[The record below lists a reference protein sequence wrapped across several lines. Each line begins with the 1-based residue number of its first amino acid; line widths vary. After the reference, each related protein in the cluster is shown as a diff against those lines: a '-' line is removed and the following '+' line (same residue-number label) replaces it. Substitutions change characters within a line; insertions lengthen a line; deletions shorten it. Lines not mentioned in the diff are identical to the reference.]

1 MSEEKQKLELTANN
15 VFRVLCDCFF
25 KEEELKNGVPIV
37 DEYVSVD
44 GIVRKFGFNKERL
57 FGHKQDIID
66 LIDQLPDFSEG
77 VSFLNLPFTKD
88 GVQWGEQINAEQLI
102 VLGIGIGVLEELLP
116 RKDWVFCPS
125 SVPFIWKSS
134 EQNMERSLQNN

>member
-1 MSEEKQKLELTANN
+1 MSEEKQRLELTAAN
-15 VFRVLCDCFF
+15 VFGVLCDCFF

-44 GIVRKFGFNKERL
+44 GIARKFGFNKERL

-88 GVQWGEQINAEQLI
+88 GLQWGEQINAEQLI
-102 VLGIGIGVLEELLP
+102 VLGIGVGVLEELLP
-116 RKDWVFCPS
+116 RKDWVFCPG